1 MNYLKYRLYSDLTN
15 PLFYVCTLILNIFC
29 AMQFFLFQ
37 NFFTSTSINLHYFFS
52 AIPYIGTIVI
62 PLLCI
67 QRSNEI
73 DITQNDFFKVSIY
86 LISKEIQFILILL
99 PLWLVPLC
107 VSFFGDVDFFS
118 IFLAFFI
125 LILYGFCSCALC
137 IFIESLIPLRSVAF
151 IINITF
157 LAISNFIHIFSQ
169 YLQSSLL
176 KKAIQLFSFSWH
188 FDAAGKGIFDTRDVL
203 FYILISLALLFLSVF
218 CIEKKKGK
226 KYCKTQKIQIFF
238 LITTMLFIFGDS
250 RLYFLRKD
258 FSKDKKFTVSEYSKS
273 LMQNLQSVMNI
284 TYFYSEELSDLTTQ
298 ARDIKDYLQEFCS
311 SKNNIKLSIKNVE
324 KNSAKTLLENYG
336 IYGKQLPISVKG
348 QMEYKTFYSAI
359 IVEYAGKW
367 EAIPFVI
374 EAGTLEYDLTE
385 KILYLMTNRQR
396 IVNIVC
402 ANGMNL
408 NSDYSYVV
416 PYLNLLGFICN
427 EIDASDG
434 KSLSSQ
440 FSQES
445 KLLLVL
451 GSSKLSASQCAEI
464 EDFILSGSN
473 AFFAVSPYSAD
484 IENSWYISKD
494 KNENL
499 IKMLSKYG
507 IIFSENIC
515 ADISCSRITMQT
527 QQNEDGSYSENTYTQ
542 LINYPLWVQLL
553 PQTNANQ
560 GLTLFWPTILR
571 AQTKEEQAN
580 NKNLKDISPYL
591 LSSASSWEIEPD
603 FENKNS
609 LFQTNPMILNE
620 KKTISN
626 EQKQNVLALKLNG
639 EIQGFF
645 SNETRSDAQIIVIP
659 DQYFVNSLMLGYI
672 GGTYGDYRNLDF
684 LSNQLLE
691 LNNEEELAAIQKKS
705 LENPNAMYKTT
716 DAQSFSKARAK
727 TLAIEFLVVPIFII
741 ACFVFALLYRKKYI
755 STTLK
760 KTGDFD

>member
-1 MNYLKYRLYSDLTN
+1 
-15 PLFYVCTLILNIFC
+15 
-29 AMQFFLFQ
+29 
-37 NFFTSTSINLHYFFS
+37 
-52 AIPYIGTIVI
+52 
-62 PLLCI
+62 
-67 QRSNEI
+67 
-73 DITQNDFFKVSIY
+73 
-86 LISKEIQFILILL
+86 
-99 PLWLVPLC
+99 
-107 VSFFGDVDFFS
+107 
-118 IFLAFFI
+118 
-125 LILYGFCSCALC
+125 
-137 IFIESLIPLRSVAF
+137 
-151 IINITF
+151 
-157 LAISNFIHIFSQ
+157 
-169 YLQSSLL
+169 LQSSLL

-188 FDAAGKGIFDTRDVL
+188 FDAAGKGIFDTRDVV
-203 FYILISLALLFLSVF
+203 FYILFSAALLFLSVF

-238 LITTMLFIFGDS
+238 LITTILFIFADS
-250 RLYFLRKD
+250 RRYFLRKD

-311 SKNNIKLSIKNVE
+311 YKNVKLSIKNVE

-336 IYGKQLPISVKG
+336 IYGKQLPVSVKG

-359 IVEYAGKW
+359 IVEYEGKW

-385 KILYLMTNRQR
+385 KILYLMTSRQR

-427 EIDASDG
+427 EIDVSEG
-434 KSLSSQ
+434 KSLSPQ

-484 IENSWYISKD
+484 IENSWRITKD

-499 IKMLSKYG
+499 IKMLNEYG
-507 IIFSENIC
+507 IVFSENIC
-515 ADISCSRITMQT
+515 ADISCARITMQT

-560 GLTLFWPTILR
+560 GLTLFWPTILKT
-571 AQTKEEQAN
+571 QTEEGQEN

-591 LSSASSWEIEPD
+591 LSSPSSWEIKPD
-603 FENKNS
+603 FQNKKS

-620 KKTISN
+620 QKTIPS
-626 EQKQNVLALKLNG
+626 EQKQNALALKLNG
-639 EIQGFF
+639 KIQGFF
-645 SNETRSDAQIIVIP
+645 SNETRDDTQITVIP

-684 LSNQLLE
+684 LSNQLLK

-705 LENPNAMYKTT
+705 SENPNIMYKIT
-716 DAQSFSKARAK
+716 DEQSFSKARAK
-727 TLAIEFLVVPIFII
+727 TLAIEFLIVPVFII
-741 ACFVFALLYRKKYI
+741 VCFIFALLYRKKYI
-755 STTLK
+755 STLK

>member
-52 AIPYIGTIVI
+52 AIPYISTICI

-73 DITQNDFFKVSIY
+73 DIAQNDFFKVSIY
-86 LISKEIQFILILL
+86 LISKEIQFILMLI
-99 PLWLVPLC
+99 PLWLVPFC
-107 VSFFGDVDFFS
+107 VSSFGDVDFSS

-125 LILYGFCSCALC
+125 LILYGFCSCSLC
-137 IFIESLIPLRSVAF
+137 IFIEFLIPLKSVAL
-151 IINITF
+151 ITNIAF

-188 FDAAGKGIFDTRDVL
+188 FDAAGKGIFDTRDVV
-203 FYILISLALLFLSVF
+203 FYILFSAALLFLSVF

-238 LITTMLFIFGDS
+238 LITTILFIFADS
-250 RLYFLRKD
+250 RRYFLRKD

-311 SKNNIKLSIKNVE
+311 YKNVKLSIKNVG

-336 IYGKQLPISVKG
+336 IYGKQLPVSVKG

-359 IVEYAGKW
+359 IVEYEGKW

-385 KILYLMTNRQR
+385 KILYLMTSRQR

-427 EIDASDG
+427 EIDVSEG
-434 KSLSSQ
+434 KSLSPQ

-484 IENSWYISKD
+484 IENSWRITKD

-499 IKMLSKYG
+499 IKMLNEYG
-507 IIFSENIC
+507 IVFSENIC
-515 ADISCSRITMQT
+515 ADISCARITMQT

-560 GLTLFWPTILR
+560 GLTLFWPTILKT
-571 AQTKEEQAN
+571 QTEEEQEN

-591 LSSASSWEIEPD
+591 LSSPSSWEIKPD
-603 FENKNS
+603 FQNKKS

-620 KKTISN
+620 QKTIPS
-626 EQKQNVLALKLNG
+626 EQKQNALALKLNG
-639 EIQGFF
+639 KIQGFF
-645 SNETRSDAQIIVIP
+645 SNETRDDTQITVIP

-684 LSNQLLE
+684 LSNQLLK

-705 LENPNAMYKTT
+705 SENPNIMYKIT
-716 DAQSFSKARAK
+716 DEQSFSKARAK
-727 TLAIEFLVVPIFII
+727 TLAIEFLIVPVFII
-741 ACFVFALLYRKKYI
+741 VCFIFALLYRKKYI
-755 STTLK
+755 STLK